1 MYYIGFKKPNKVGI
15 LKKEVLDKH
24 EKQLWEKWRQVNKT
38 KGIVI
43 QQEGN

>member
-24 EKQLWEKWRQVNKT
+24 EKNEGRWT
-38 KGIVI
+38 K
-43 QQEGN
+43 QKE